1 MGCRHFDN
9 YIGIGAIP
17 TDIGE
22 LGSRTCNRVNAYSKC
37 VVFPRL
43 SARPDSYNT
52 GFDVAQLPSGRE
64 KFRWVCLKSVT
75 VKTTFN
81 TDDILHMVELLKTFR
96 QVDLKRVTVSFHS
109 TYYGDFISIMA
120 NEAHSELCVELD
132 RVLRQFPQHAML
144 FPTEEPSIHSAS
156 APLYSR
162 SWTTT
167 PRADSVV
174 HVNRPSEPCAPE
186 TIAFLSEIKLT
197 NELTAHSR
205 LEDSG
210 CDHLY

>member
-9 YIGIGAIP
+9 YTGIGAIP
-17 TDIGE
+17 TDLGVP
-22 LGSRTCNRVNAYSKC
+22 GSRACNRVNAYQEC

-43 SARPDSYNT
+43 SARTDSYRTEIN
-52 GFDVAQLPSGRE
+52 VAQLPSGRE

-81 TDDILHMVELLKTFR
+81 TDDILHTVELLKTFR
-96 QVDLKRVTVSFHS
+96 QVNLKRVTVSFHS

-132 RVLRQFPQHAML
+132 RILRQFPQHAML

-162 SWTTT
+162 SRTTI

-174 HVNRPSEPCAPE
+174 HVNRPSEPCASE
-186 TIAFLSEIKLT
+186 IIAFL
-197 NELTAHSR
+197 
-205 LEDSG
+205 
-210 CDHLY
+210 